1 MRPIAIV
8 RIMYLIFHRRLGTAS
23 ALSTCGGGHTMS
35 PSVVA
40 SCSFLL
46 ISLNASLALGRQP
59 VDHHGFASPS
69 TSVLFRIICSPCTP
83 LPCLPSSGGF
93 TLGASSFVTPW
104 GLITHSRFLPFVRR
118 AHHRHLASFS
128 RPDLLAPPLSNSA
141 WRFQPPLLDW
151 SYYCY
156 AHPSPMSVLRERR
169 PFVLSVLLCHLCLSV
184 EILPL
189 SIVLDGDPVF
199 PPVTCLFP

>member
-1 MRPIAIV
+1 MSRCARSRSF

-46 ISLNASLALGRQP
+46 ISSNTSLTLGRQP

-83 LPCLPSSGGF
+83 LPRLPLSGGF

-118 AHHRHLASFS
+118 AHHRHLPSFS
-128 RPDLLAPPLSNSA
+128 RPDLLAAAVELCLALPAAALGLVLLLLRPPLAYVSSA
-141 WRFQPPLLDW
+141 RT
-151 SYYCY
+151 
-156 AHPSPMSVLRERR
+156 PS
-169 PFVLSVLLCHLCLSV
+169 FCAF
-184 EILPL
+184 
-189 SIVLDGDPVF
+189 G
-199 PPVTCLFP
+199 PPVPSLSFG

>member
-1 MRPIAIV
+1 MLCRSATTSAS
-8 RIMYLIFHRRLGTAS
+8 RAWRRRTF
-23 ALSTCGGGHTMS
+23 MS
-35 PSVVA
+35 PSSVA
-40 SCSFLL
+40 YRAYSCSL
-46 ISLNASLALGRQP
+46 ISSDSSLALGRLI
-59 VDHHGFASPS
+59 DRCFAGPS
-69 TSVLFRIICSPCTP
+69 TLVFCYYLLPPHTTSPPPFR
-83 LPCLPSSGGF
+83 
-93 TLGASSFVTPW
+93 LGASPW
-104 GLITHSRFLPFVRR
+104 GLLRSSPPGGSLPIRDFFLLYVVHITGTCPRSPGQT
-118 AHHRHLASFS
+118 SS
-128 RPDLLAPPLSNSA
+128 PPLSNSA

-199 PPVTCLFP
+199 PPVKRFFP